1 MLCWQGLLQLTCSVS
16 LGTYS
21 HQLEPIDG
29 MHRMAGKDDLVM
41 L

>member
-1 MLCWQGLLQLTCSVS
+1 MWQGLLQLTCSVS
-16 LGTYS
+16 LGPYS

-29 MHRMAGKDDLVM
+29 RHRMAGKGDLVV